1 MKRVFSVFLSF
12 VLIFNLVFISF
23 SYADTIS
30 DLNNVE
36 IGSEVNIDPAPPTVG
51 NVGELLEQNTNE
63 AGYEPTGLFAT
74 LLSWIN
80 QFITQAIMIPLGLI
94 LVAFP
99 TIDSCIFNKGDF
111 FRLSFFEATPNGLAG
126 SLQSSISA
134 IYNAFRYLVTA
145 AYIVIL
151 VYLAI
156 RMMFSSVGRQKAHY
170 KELFKHWIVGLL
182 LLFSF
187 HWIMAF
193 TIWIANTLVGILADL
208 SNNILSRDIDV
219 VHSLVAT
226 MFPGAFSDLPFTAF
240 IVSRL
245 ASVSGGSAIFSFLN
259 VVAPILTLILF
270 LFLLGSTFSIVL
282 TYFKRLIT
290 IAILI
295 LVFPLVALSYVF
307 DKIGDRKAQTLG
319 IWLRE
324 FVVNV
329 MIQPIH
335 ALVLILISLLF
346 STGAP
351 DNNLGVI
358 ISTNLF
364 GPHIVGAVM
373 SILALRLIP
382 MGEELLKKLFQI
394 NSNMGPGSQGIA
406 GSMAKAGLAISGAK
420 NMASSLSKIGK
431 GATGFINRQKYGKE
445 LWNNSAEK
453 KKLDAG
459 RNNVSRA
466 LKIGDKRAQRDFLKG
481 NKDYERFTKDM
492 CEQAGTK
499 TLAGARAKLLS
510 QVSGA
515 SIGVGTAITGAGTD
529 RFLAEASA
537 RATLGAETVN
547 ALAGTASKLLH
558 GDLSKSDDYANR
570 VKELSKDNVNID
582 NLDRKDKE
590 KIATELG
597 IHIDMVNGQNKDKI
611 INAYREMEMPARYG
625 ASKDSIKKFNSL
637 YKEQKNI
644 QDGLMPDGSGP
655 LDLSKI
661 DAKYRYQ
668 TKNGTLANINGTLHR
683 INNNGNSKLSDGEMV
698 SFAPE
703 LKGHSVRNNSQIL
716 TRTHAEYAEH
726 SVNLAQ
732 YEEKLNKARKELL
745 AKESAYDTARE
756 NYDTAR
762 ENLKI
767 DPNNPQFIEDLRTA
781 KSAMAVARTE
791 RNDAN
796 AIVSDI
802 KRDIST
808 AKSEMRKIEKSEVA
822 KQMIIDDS
830 FTQAGAQPYYSDTA
844 FNSVYSGENKGQI
857 IHDVNN
863 TIQVKID
870 GNDSSY
876 VISEAYGPATP
887 RSTSDST
894 LSDINNFVFSTVMSD
909 ATNKQLKAKYEA
921 AIAHLNQTLTSGNAN
936 DIQNASFNLSSVEA
950 EVAAAANAKFAEF
963 TSDPNSVLKNGGN
976 FEIRDMFET
985 NKAIQEE
992 TGKNFISNYD
1002 APVGEA
1008 FYYGICDA
1016 LTTALDA
1023 WSNKLVTINLYRASD
1038 NELNYTVFNRF
1049 TNGNMAQG
1057 TFNID
1062 EKFTNEAL
1070 AVPGNSVTIV
1080 YSKGGWFIK

>member
-36 IGSEVNIDPAPPTVG
+36 IGSEVNIDPASPTEGDVG
-51 NVGELLEQNTNE
+51 DLLEQNTNE
-63 AGYEPTGLFAT
+63 AGFEPTGILAT

-80 QFITQAIMIPLGLI
+80 QFISQAIMIPLGLI

-208 SNNILSRDIDV
+208 SNNILSRDIDT

-226 MFPGAFSDLPFTAF
+226 MFPGAFTDLPFTAF

-335 ALVLILISLLF
+335 ALILILISLLF

-394 NSNMGPGSQGIA
+394 NSNLGPGSQGIA

-453 KKLDAG
+453 KKFDAE
-459 RNNVSRA
+459 RNKFSRA
-466 LKIGDKRAQRDFLKG
+466 IGNKRAQRDFLKNG
-481 NKDYERFTKDM
+481 NGKVDYEKFTKDM
-492 CEQAGTK
+492 CEQSGTK

-547 ALAGTASKLLH
+547 AIAGTAGKLLH
-558 GDLSKSDDYANR
+558 GDLSKSEDYAKR

-582 NLDRKDKE
+582 NLDKKDKE

-661 DAKYRYQ
+661 DAKYKYQ
-668 TKNGTLANINGTLHR
+668 TRNSTLANINGTLHR
-683 INNNGNSKLSDGEMV
+683 INNNGNSKLSDDEMV
-698 SFAPE
+698 SFATE

-732 YEEKLNKARKELL
+732 YEEKLSKAQETLRS
-745 AKESAYDTARE
+745 KESSYEILHEAYDTAKEKLKKHPNEAQYITELE
-756 NYDTAR
+756 NA
-762 ENLKI
+762 
-767 DPNNPQFIEDLRTA
+767 RTA
-781 KSAMAVARTE
+781 MTNARIE
-791 RNDAN
+791 RDEAKTV
-796 AIVSDI
+796 VSDI

-808 AKSEMRKIEKSEVA
+808 AKSEMRKIEKSEIA
-822 KQMIIDDS
+822 KQMIMDDA

-844 FNSVYSGENKGQI
+844 FNSVYTGENKGQI
-857 IHDVNN
+857 VHDVNN
-863 TIQVKID
+863 TIHVSVD

-876 VISEAYGPATP
+876 VISQADGTT
-887 RSTSDST
+887 TSRVINEQV
-894 LSDINNFVFSTVMSD
+894 LSDIRNFVF
-909 ATNKQLKAKYEA
+909 TNMKTHNPTLNTKYEDA
-921 AIAHLNQTLTSGNAN
+921 AQRLNQAIASGNAN
-936 DIQNASFNLSSVEA
+936 DIQNASFDLSSVEA
-950 EVAAAANAKFAEF
+950 EVVAATNTKFAEF
-963 TSDPNSVLKNGGN
+963 TSNPDSVLTNGGN
-976 FEIRDMFET
+976 DLIRDMFET
-985 NKAIQEE
+985 NQAVQEE

-1002 APVGEA
+1002 VPVGEA

-1038 NELNYTVFNRF
+1038 SELNYTVFNRF
-1049 TNGNMAQG
+1049 TNSSMAQG

-1062 EKFTNEAL
+1062 ENFTNEAL
-1070 AVPGNSVTIV
+1070 AAPGNSVTIV
-1080 YSKGGWFIK
+1080 YSKGGWFVK